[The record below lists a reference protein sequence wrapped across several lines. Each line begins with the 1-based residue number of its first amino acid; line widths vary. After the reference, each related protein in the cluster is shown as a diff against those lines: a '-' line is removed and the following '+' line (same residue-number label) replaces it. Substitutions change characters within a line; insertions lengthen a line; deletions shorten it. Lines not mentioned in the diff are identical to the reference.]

1 MNIKSEQDK
10 TYGDGYIDVAKSKKR
25 LVRETLKR
33 YERTGS
39 YVFLK
44 VFKNVSGSDDGEYK
58 MHHQISLTME
68 EFEKLVYMAD
78 QIRYYKNDDDHD
90 KENVE
95 PKTLSTPQ
103 DGNLHWAKSTKD
115 DIHRKL

>member
-1 MNIKSEQDK
+1 MDIKSEQDK

-25 LVRETLKR
+25 LVRATLKR
-33 YERTGS
+33 YERTGT

-58 MHHQISLTME
+58 MHHQISLTMN
-68 EFEKLVYMAD
+68 EFEKLMYMAD
-78 QIRYYKNDDDHD
+78 QIRYYKNVDDHD

-95 PKTLSTPQ
+95 PKTLSAPQ
-103 DGNLHWAKSTKD
+103 DGNVHWAQSTKD
-115 DIHRKL
+115 NIHKKL

>member
-25 LVRETLKR
+25 LVRATLKR
-33 YERTGS
+33 YERTGT

-58 MHHQISLTME
+58 MHHQISLTMN
-68 EFEKLVYMAD
+68 EFEKLMYMAD
-78 QIRYYKNDDDHD
+78 QIRYYKNYDDHD

-95 PKTLSTPQ
+95 SKTFSAPQ
-103 DGNLHWAKSTKD
+103 DGTLHCAESTTND
-115 DIHRKL
+115 VHTKL

>member
-25 LVRETLKR
+25 LVRATLKR
-33 YERTGS
+33 YERTGT

-58 MHHQISLTME
+58 MHHQISLTMD
-68 EFEKLVYMAD
+68 EFEKLMYMAD
-78 QIRYYKNDDDHD
+78 QIRYYKNVDDHD

-95 PKTLSTPQ
+95 PKTLSAPQ
-103 DGNLHWAKSTKD
+103 DKNVHWAQSTKD
-115 DIHRKL
+115 NIHTKL

>member
-25 LVRETLKR
+25 LVRATLKR

-68 EFEKLVYMAD
+68 EFEKLVSLAEK
-78 QIRYYKNDDDHD
+78 IRYYKNDHD